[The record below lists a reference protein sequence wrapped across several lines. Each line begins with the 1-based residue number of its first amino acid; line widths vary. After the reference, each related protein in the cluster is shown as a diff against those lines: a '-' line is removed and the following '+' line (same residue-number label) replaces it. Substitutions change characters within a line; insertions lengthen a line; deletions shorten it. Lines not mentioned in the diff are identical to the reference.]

1 MNSKTDSTKILLT
14 ISVGFTVIYLITG
27 HNWAIITSL
36 IIGLIGVFSSYLS
49 DLIAALWMK
58 IAWVLS
64 FIVPNIILSIFYFLI
79 LCPVAILSRA
89 FRKKDPLGLSD
100 TENSTFK
107 DKNEEFGKQSFKKT
121 W

>member
-58 IAWVLS
+58 IAWGVKLYCPQHY
-64 FIVPNIILSIFYFLI
+64 IKHLLFLN
-79 LCPVAILSRA
+79 PLSRC
-89 FRKKDPLGLSD
+89 
-100 TENSTFK
+100 NSIKSFPEERSPGFK
-107 DKNEEFGKQSFKKT
+107 
-121 W
+121 